1 MAELT
6 TIARPYAKAAFR
18 YALDKEAL
26 ADWSQDLATLAG
38 ASLYGAM
45 PGILASP
52 SRSAQEQAS
61 ILLDVCGDDLSGSV
75 KQFVQLLADYKRL
88 TLLPEIHRL
97 FDDFKTQ
104 HEQAVDVELI
114 SAFDLDDSYQD
125 KLVKALTDKLA
136 RKVKV
141 QTQVD
146 PTLLAGVIVKAGDLV
161 IDGSMRGRL
170 ENLAKAI
177 NS

>member
-6 TIARPYAKAAFR
+6 TMARPYAKAAFN
-18 YALDKEAL
+18 YALDKQAL
-26 ADWSQDLATLAG
+26 VDWARDLATLAG
-38 ASLYGAM
+38 VSRYGAM
-45 PGILASP
+45 PGVLASP
-52 SRSAQEQAS
+52 ARSAQEQAQT
-61 ILLDVCGDDLSGSV
+61 LLDVCAESLSEPA
-75 KQFVQLLADYKRL
+75 KQFVKLLADYKRL

-97 FDDFKTQ
+97 FDGLKTQ
-104 HEQAVDVELI
+104 YEQAVDVELV
-114 SAFDLDDSYQD
+114 SAFELDKRSQD

-136 RKVKV
+136 GKVKV

-146 PTLLAGVIVKAGDLV
+146 PTLLAGIIVKAGDLV